1 MFKTKKINAI
11 GFCCLFSATLYGVP
25 FWWETLKN
33 PSQVGAIF
41 QCTAAV
47 GEELVRF
54 LKEHKGP
61 KRILELGAGKGP
73 MTEVICKYLGKDDV
87 FDIIE
92 IDPAYCVD
100 LYAKFGKVPQAHV
113 HCADALEFRSEPYDF
128 IICTLPFNVFE
139 IGTISLLQKHIVE
152 LAKPHSYMSYV
163 EYRFLPAVRTFFS
176 SKRSRTMIELR
187 KSLMNAFKNKYLVKT
202 NCVFKNAPPI
212 YIHHLKI
219 EK

>member
-1 MFKTKKINAI
+1 MLNTYKTIVLALSVLCSI
-11 GFCCLFSATLYGVP
+11 QLHAVP
-25 FWWETLKN
+25 FWWETIKN
-33 PSQVGAIF
+33 PKQVGAIF

-47 GEELVRF
+47 GDELVRF

-61 KRILELGAGKGP
+61 KRVLELGAGKGP
-73 MTEVICKYLGKDDV
+73 ITEVICKYLGTEDV

-100 LYAKFGKVPQAHV
+100 LYEKFGKIPQAHI

-139 IGTISLLQKHIVE
+139 LGTIRNLQERIIT
-152 LAKPHSYMSYV
+152 LSKPHAYASYV
-163 EYRFLPAVRTFFS
+163 EYRFLPELRTFFS
-176 SKRSRTMIELR
+176 SKQRRTIIEMR
-187 KSLMNAFKNKYLVKT
+187 KSLMNTFKNKYLVKT
-202 NCVFKNAPPI
+202 NCVLRNVPPI
-212 YIHHLKI
+212 FVHHLRI